1 MFLKKLHAQSSVTD
15 DTVHLWVADEMT
27 GVLFCV
33 FLCFVRGEVG
43 VFVAVVKGDV
53 FFFLGC

>member
-27 GVLFCV
+27 GVLFCM
-33 FLCFVRGEVG
+33 FLCFSVLFGVRL
-43 VFVAVVKGDV
+43 VF
-53 FFFLGC
+53 LWLW